1 MDCQLGKDDMHRIA
15 AGRESSRSGAR
26 MLANGVKR
34 GEHHCVM
41 ASSQQLLSGELN
53 VLLDGNM
60 DRLTASYGS
69 PFGHRLRQCALR
81 HPASAVGF
89 ACNEAAGAPE

>member
-1 MDCQLGKDDMHRIA
+1 MDCQPGNNDMQWIA
-15 AGRESSRSGAR
+15 AGRQSSRSDAS
-26 MLANGVKR
+26 MLADCVER
-34 GEHHCVM
+34 GENHCVM